1 MKHFIQIN
9 LRIVVIFSALVMLFS
24 CSKEDEVPETRGNQ
38 FYFELEKSQ
47 ITSQAEGQ
55 EFFVS
60 LSTNH
65 SWELKSKPEWIEISP
80 ENGNTDVD
88 LKISVSQNI
97 TSNPRTNE
105 VEFESFGK
113 TYSLKITQNTFP
125 LSLVSYSGS
134 EGPIKMAEKKYL
146 IFNKAVTLNS
156 IRSGDELYSFRIGAD
171 DVEYFENNHGIAF
184 SAGPANLGGT
194 HNYIYSVSDS
204 EGNTL
209 EGSVDFEFF
218 SQKIIVPGE
227 IRKMIQDEEQNIW
240 ILTVKVWEQGE
251 PSYIIKYSENEGKY
265 EEVLRFEVGLD
276 YTDSS
281 FTQADFF
288 INPYNNYIYIP
299 NWEGEVV
306 EVYSKTGTSIKKISI
321 PGVESD
327 HPSHPH
333 SRPYSIGF
341 NNEGKGIIA
350 LAGRGISGI
359 KWRFI
364 DSSNDDEITEPNEA
378 YPFFGLQQ
386 FTLNNDGSKLYA
398 IEDRSPEIKV
408 FNGTEEF
415 DIIRIKD
422 YYPQVGDAAS
432 LTQNRLNNKLYV
444 NGLYNQQIITPDFSY
459 LSKQSFAQAY
469 VGDFCYDPN
478 LSNHIYALTNN
489 SDASLRLLDYDNQ
502 QTVFDYPVIDS
513 FNWTNGRGI
522 TTTPDDNY
530 LIMYSNASE
539 SNTSTQS
546 KIMFFRTEMFK

>member
-1 MKHFIQIN
+1 MKHVIQIN

-24 CSKEDEVPETRGNQ
+24 CSKDDEVPETTGNQ

-55 EFFVS
+55 EFVVS

-80 ENGNTDVD
+80 DNGNSDVD

-97 TSNPRTNE
+97 TSNPRINE
-105 VEFESFGK
+105 VKFESFGR

-125 LSLVSYSGS
+125 LSLVSYSGR

-227 IRKMIQDEEQNIW
+227 IRKMIQDDDQNIW
-240 ILTVKVWEQGE
+240 ILTVKVWEQGD

-276 YTDSS
+276 YTDSN

-299 NWEGEVV
+299 NYEGEVV
-306 EVYSKTGTSIKKISI
+306 EVYSKTGTPIKKISI

-386 FTLNNDGSKLYA
+386 FTLSNDGSKLYA

-408 FNGTEEF
+408 FNGTEDF
-415 DIIRIKD
+415 DMIRIKD
-422 YYPQVGDAAS
+422 YYPEVGDAAS

-530 LIMYSNASE
+530 LIIYSNASE

-546 KIMFFRTEMFK
+546 KIIFFRTEMFK

>member
-24 CSKEDEVPETRGNQ
+24 CSKDDEVPETTGNQ

-47 ITSQAEGQ
+47 ITSQAESQ
-55 EFFVS
+55 EFVVS

-80 ENGNTDVD
+80 DNGNSDVD

-97 TSNPRTNE
+97 TSNPRINE
-105 VEFESFGK
+105 VKFESFGR

-125 LSLVSYSGS
+125 LSLVSFSGR

-184 SAGPANLGGT
+184 SAGPANLGST

-251 PSYIIKYSENEGKY
+251 PSYIIKYSENEGIY

-386 FTLNNDGSKLYA
+386 FTLSNDGSKLYA

-408 FNGTEEF
+408 FNGTEDF

-530 LIMYSNASE
+530 LIIYSNASE

>member
-1 MKHFIQIN
+1 MAPYRQ
-9 LRIVVIFSALVMLFS
+9 LQPSGRDQ
-24 CSKEDEVPETRGNQ
+24 SKE
-38 FYFELEKSQ
+38 S
-47 ITSQAEGQ
+47 
-55 EFFVS
+55 
-60 LSTNH
+60 
-65 SWELKSKPEWIEISP
+65 
-80 ENGNTDVD
+80 
-88 LKISVSQNI
+88 
-97 TSNPRTNE
+97 
-105 VEFESFGK
+105 
-113 TYSLKITQNTFP
+113 
-125 LSLVSYSGS
+125 
-134 EGPIKMAEKKYL
+134 
-146 IFNKAVTLNS
+146 
-156 IRSGDELYSFRIGAD
+156 
-171 DVEYFENNHGIAF
+171 
-184 SAGPANLGGT
+184 
-194 HNYIYSVSDS
+194 
-204 EGNTL
+204 
-209 EGSVDFEFF
+209 
-218 SQKIIVPGE
+218 
-227 IRKMIQDEEQNIW
+227 
-240 ILTVKVWEQGE
+240 
-251 PSYIIKYSENEGKY
+251 
-265 EEVLRFEVGLD
+265 
-276 YTDSS
+276 
-281 FTQADFF
+281 
-288 INPYNNYIYIP
+288 
-299 NWEGEVV
+299 
-306 EVYSKTGTSIKKISI
+306 
-321 PGVESD
+321 
-327 HPSHPH
+327 
-333 SRPYSIGF
+333 
-341 NNEGKGIIA
+341 

-386 FTLNNDGSKLYA
+386 FTLSNDGSKLYA

-408 FNGTEEF
+408 FNGTEDF